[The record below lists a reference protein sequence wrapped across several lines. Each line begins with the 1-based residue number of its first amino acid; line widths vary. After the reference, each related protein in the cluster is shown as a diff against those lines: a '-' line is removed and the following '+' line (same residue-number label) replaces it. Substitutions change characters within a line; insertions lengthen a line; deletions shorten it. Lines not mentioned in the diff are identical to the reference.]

1 MTGFIFTCSL
11 LCTAALQTDPGVL
24 QRTDAGVMRQI
35 LEIVIPAL
43 PVRVPLPVR
52 KCCGT
57 PQMNVSF
64 RTNVFA
70 EALSRH
76 IPPEMPESGAGRHIV
91 RMHPIRAPSCAQLQC
106 P

>member
-24 QRTDAGVMRQI
+24 QRTDASVMRQI

-52 KCCGT
+52 KCCGAA
-57 PQMNVSF
+57 QMHVSF
-64 RTNVFA
+64 RTDVSA
-70 EALSRH
+70 DGSSRH
-76 IPPEMPESGAGRHIV
+76 VSPAMPGCATGKQIV
-91 RMHPIRAPSCAQLQC
+91 RMNPIRAPSCAQLQC